1 MARRSVALTAFRGEE
16 FLAAQLD
23 SILRQSLPPDE
34 IVLSDDSPDDATRQA
49 VAPLLAAHPEIRYP
63 VRADVTL
70 RRRQQFHPAPGS
82 TIQVTVNG
90 KTTSMQVPSG
100 PLTIP
105 GIVFA
110 DSKPVTLLL
119 EQ

>member
-1 MARRSVALTAFRGEE
+1 MLSRKSRYSSFVIGGF
-16 FLAAQLD
+16 FAA
-23 SILRQSLPPDE
+23 
-34 IVLSDDSPDDATRQA
+34 
-49 VAPLLAAHPEIRYP
+49 IR
-63 VRADVTL
+63 
-70 RRRQQFHPAPGS
+70 PAPGS

-90 KTTSMQVPSG
+90 KTTAMRVPDG